1 VDLLKTYG
9 ARILAGCDFDAR
21 DTGSSTAVI
30 VNRTFASDVL
40 GVAAHAALGSR
51 FR

>member
-40 GVAAHAALGSR
+40 GVAAHDALGSR